1 MTPFIISQILAFIA
15 LIIGMAAF
23 QFKDRQNILRGWFF
37 AAMFAAAHF
46 YYLDNI
52 EAAIL
57 VAIIGIRFL
66 VSSMTFD
73 KRLMYFFMAVS
84 LAAYALTYTQP
95 VSLLALTATM
105 VGTWGTFQRSQTT
118 VRLTMMS
125 TELLWVVHNFII
137 WSPVAVGMEVLFF
150 ASNMLGFIRH
160 RKAQETAL

>member
-1 MTPFIISQILAFIA
+1 MTPFIISQILAFIT
-15 LIIGMAAF
+15 LIIGMVAF
-23 QFKDRQNILRGWFF
+23 QCKDRQNLLRGWFL
-37 AAMFAAAHF
+37 AAMFAALHF

-52 EAAIL
+52 EAAVL

-66 VSSMTFD
+66 VSSITFD
-73 KRLMYFFMAVS
+73 KRLMYFFMAIS
-84 LAAYALTYTQP
+84 IAAYAYTYAQP

-105 VGTWGTFQRSQTT
+105 IGTWGTFQRSQTT

-125 TELLWVVHNFII
+125 TELLWVIHNFII